1 MSSGQTL
8 SEEDSHNINL
18 LLSSEQ
24 TYQQLLA
31 LHMVDGGLQDPEIIK
46 KISYDPELVM
56 LCLEEGLENILK
68 EFRFLYI
75 RRFQLQALPISAR
88 HLQNLIM
95 LDLGYNQFIR
105 IPLVVYELR
114 GLKKLRMA
122 HNQIHHLTP
131 QIRQL
136 KELEEL
142 DLSFNIL
149 QDFPPEIG
157 ELKHLKKLDIS
168 ACSYSRDKVRELH
181 KLLPQADIK
190 F

>member
-1 MSSGQTL
+1 MSSGQAL
-8 SEEDSHNINL
+8 SEEDHHNITL

-31 LHMVDGGLQDPEIIK
+31 LHMVDGGLYDADIIK
-46 KISYDPELVM
+46 KISYDPELVL
-56 LCLEEGLENILK
+56 LCLKESLENILQ

-75 RRFQLQALPISAR
+75 RRFQLQALPLSTR

-105 IPLVVYELR
+105 IPLVIFELT

-136 KELEEL
+136 AGLEEL

-149 QDFPPEIG
+149 QDFPPEIM
-157 ELKHLKKLDIS
+157 ELKQLKKLDIS
-168 ACSYSRDKVRELH
+168 ACSFSREKVRELH
-181 KLLPQADIK
+181 RTLPHTEIK